1 MSRVVT
7 AGEVEAASAEGRRE
21 LAVSDEDIVTPLARD
36 RAVALGVSLVA
47 EAMGGAAPGGGATP
61 KRAGG
66 SDLPRLVLESRAR
79 VMARRALLRRG
90 GDLGRL
96 EDVVSA
102 VMSRLE
108 GGHHAESCGCR
119 HRGGAR

>member
-7 AGEVEAASAEGRRE
+7 AAEVEAVSAEGRRE

-36 RAVALGVSLVA
+36 RAVALGVSLVV
-47 EAMGGAAPGGGATP
+47 EALGGAAPSGGATA
-61 KRAGG
+61 KRSGG

-108 GGHHAESCGCR
+108 GAHSHSGSCGCR
-119 HRGGAR
+119 EGR